1 MTIKHFN
8 LDDGKVLFK
17 ISILKNYSEIHVCV
31 RDGMHF
37 IRNDEI
43 NTIKYIYFEQFTI
56 LENHISYYN
65 NNTIWND
72 QFPFTESPLYKF
84 CNYVVKNNT
93 NSPIF
98 LKYAFKGFLNEK
110 TLRRREQILPL
121 DDDFYQVIQNLP
133 GYVYLIYQNISIN
146 P

>member
-1 MTIKHFN
+1 MDALTPDYICTKFKNVSLPCGIKITMTIKHFN

-98 LKYAFKGFLNEK
+98 LK
-110 TLRRREQILPL
+110 
-121 DDDFYQVIQNLP
+121 
-133 GYVYLIYQNISIN
+133 
-146 P
+146 